1 MTPEQAKDWPEK
13 ARKLLD
19 GVQPWPWKC
28 EPCSYADDCVEVS
41 NAEESWMFDS
51 SDATGPLVA
60 AAPEL
65 AELVASM
72 RYEYLVRE
80 DVGYLRDHGAPF
92 DTIEEARQYRD
103 MKREDAPMVI
113 VRRLVTNWEVV
124 EHD

>member
-1 MTPEQAKDWPEK
+1 MTPEQAKELLERATPGPWRAEK
-13 ARKLLD
+13 VAD
-19 GVQPWPWKC
+19 CKC
-28 EPCSYADDCVEVS
+28 CTRVGSSSALVCVPDMAD
-41 NAEESWMFDS
+41 A
-51 SDATGPLVA
+51 PLIA

-65 AELVASM
+65 AEQIASM
-72 RYEYLVRE
+72 RYEYLVQE

-113 VRRLVTNWEVV
+113 VRRMVTNWEVV